1 MYRLSFLFFLL
12 CCAWLHGQTSVVRS
26 VFGSAPSAVAG
37 GRYRCDGTV
46 GQPVALRRTSLGE
59 LGFWVGSSAN
69 VARIQLGRYSGT
81 VGSVVWVQ
89 PKISFSPA
97 PQAGSTL
104 LATLLFD
111 AGVVEPLVVAKDRWR
126 RGREGGVMVRADVG
140 DTGTAH
146 PGLPFLLKL
155 GTATYSYLAI
165 QELLTVSPSGDTTRW
180 NTYLAHGDSG
190 IAVADTCLPTVGT
203 LRDMSVRFVDA
214 VWPQPAET
222 SLWLGWTAEACGST
236 ANIYAECLSMAGTVA
251 LSQELVP
258 CATASVDVSELPS
271 GLWLLRLRSHGAT
284 QVIPF
289 ITVR

>member
-1 MYRLSFLFFLL
+1 
-12 CCAWLHGQTSVVRS
+12 V
-26 VFGSAPSAVAG
+26 G
-37 GRYRCDGTV
+37 GRT
-46 GQPVALRRTSLGE
+46 
-59 LGFWVGSSAN
+59 N
-69 VARIQLGRYSGT
+69 VARVQLGSYSGA
-81 VGSVVWVQ
+81 VGSVVRVQ
-89 PKISFSPA
+89 PHISFSPA

-111 AGVVEPLVVAKDRWR
+111 AGVVEPSVAAEDKWR

-180 NTYLAHGDSG
+180 NPYLADCDVG
-190 IAVADTCLPTVGT
+190 ISVIDTCLPTVGT

-214 VWPQPAET
+214 VWPQPADAT
-222 SLWLGWTAEACGST
+222 LWLGWTAEACAST
-236 ANIYAECLSMAGTVA
+236 AEIQAECVSMAGTAA
-251 LSQELVP
+251 LRSQTVP
-258 CATASVDVSELPS
+258 CVTASLDVSTLPS
-271 GLWLLRLRSHGAT
+271 GFWLLRLSANNGGAT

-289 ITVR
+289 VIVR